1 MYIAD
6 LHTHSHYAQAC
17 SKFLTLETLYQWALI
32 KGIQLISTG
41 DFTHPAWFKELQDK
55 LEPDGNGLFKL
66 KNPPQEP
73 GLPGAKPR
81 SADIRFCLSTE
92 ISSVYSHSG
101 KTRKNHN
108 LVYVPDFSSAAW
120 ISNKLSR
127 FGDLAADGRP
137 TISLP
142 SRDLLEVVLETPG
155 QQAQLVPAHAWTP
168 WFSTLGSKGGYD
180 SVDECFRDLS
190 PHIFALETGL
200 SSDPAM
206 NWRWSQLDRLTMLS
220 SSDAHS
226 PQKLGREA
234 NLFETEL
241 AYEAMFNAVK
251 TGEGFLGT
259 YEFFPEEG
267 KYSYDGHR
275 NCGVCLE
282 PAQAIALN
290 NICPECG
297 KQLTIGVMQRVERL
311 ADRKEPVRPAKA
323 ASFKYIIP
331 LAEILSEIHETGVES
346 KKVIT
351 AYAEAIS
358 AFGNEFDLLQIVPVK
373 DIHRF
378 NPLLAESIR
387 RMREGNVIRKAGYDG
402 VFGKI
407 SLFEG
412 KPSLNGKEKPSPNSK
427 EQMSLF

>member
-32 KGIQLISTG
+32 KGINLISTG

-73 GLPGAKPR
+73 GLPGTKPK

-92 ISSVYSHSG
+92 ISSVYSYNG

-108 LVYVPDFSSAAW
+108 LVYAPDFSSAAW
-120 ISNKLSR
+120 INKKISR

-137 TISLP
+137 TISLS
-142 SRDLLEVVLETPG
+142 SRDLLETVLETPG
-155 QQAQLVPAHAWTP
+155 RQAHLVPAHAWTP

-241 AYEAMFNAVK
+241 NYEAMFNAIK
-251 TGEGFLGT
+251 TGVGFLGT

-282 PAQAIALN
+282 PKQAIALN

-311 ADRKEPVRPAKA
+311 ADRKEPLQPAKA

-331 LAEILSEIHETGVES
+331 LVEILSEIHQTSVES
-346 KKVIT
+346 KKVVT
-351 AYAEAIS
+351 AYGEVIS
-358 AFGNEFDLLQIVPVK
+358 AFGNEFDLLQIVPIN

-378 NPLLAESIR
+378 NPLLAEAIR
-387 RMREGNVIRKAGYDG
+387 RMREGKVIRTAGYDG

-407 SLFEG
+407 NLFEG
-412 KPSLNGKEKPSPNSK
+412 KPSLDRK
-427 EQMSLF
+427 EQMNLF